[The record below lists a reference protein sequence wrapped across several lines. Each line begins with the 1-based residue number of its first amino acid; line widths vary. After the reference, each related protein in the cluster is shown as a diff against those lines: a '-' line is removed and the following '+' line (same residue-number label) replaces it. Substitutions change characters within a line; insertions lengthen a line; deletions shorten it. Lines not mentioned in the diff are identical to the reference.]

1 VNKVLE
7 GRPHCVDAILSGEVQ
22 MIVNTTEGAQA
33 VADSFSIRN
42 SALTSSVPH
51 YTTMAGAAAAVGA
64 IWVQNSNDPDG
75 NKGLE
80 VAPLQSYAKGS
91 S

>member
-1 VNKVLE
+1 MLQ

-33 VADSFSIRN
+33 VSDSFSIRS
-42 SALTSSVPH
+42 SALTNNIPH

-64 IWVQNSNDPDG
+64 IRVQGAQGAESD
-75 NKGLE
+75 KGLE

-91 S
+91 A